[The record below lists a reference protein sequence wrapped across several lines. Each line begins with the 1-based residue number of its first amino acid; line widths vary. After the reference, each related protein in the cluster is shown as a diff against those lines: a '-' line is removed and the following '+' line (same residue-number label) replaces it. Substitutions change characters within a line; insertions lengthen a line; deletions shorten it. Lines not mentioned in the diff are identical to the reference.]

1 MAYQS
6 SLHRF
11 LQHAQQQPDKTFL
24 NQPVAG
30 RWQQYSFTDVEQ
42 QARRMAQGLVA
53 LGLNSGDRVGIISK
67 NCAHWF
73 IADLAIMMAGMVS
86 VPIYATAGEKTIS
99 YVMEHSDMKALFVG
113 RLDDYLPLQQV
124 LSDTLPIITMPYPD
138 VAEFAASNNQSWESM
153 LADHQPM
160 EQIAT
165 PDLLDTMTLCYT
177 SGTTG
182 NPKGVVITYKNIA
195 SAAKGAVDVIG
206 IAHSGPQRVV
216 SYLPLAHITERGLI
230 EGIAYELPL
239 EVFFID
245 SLDTFISDVQ
255 HAQPTFFLSV
265 PRLWVKF
272 QAQILK
278 AMPQKKLNV
287 LLSLPIIGNLVAKK
301 IRAKLGLDNV
311 QVFGCGSA
319 PVSEE
324 LLKWYQRLGMNI
336 GEGWGMT
343 ETSGLSCGNLPFE
356 ESRIGTIGKAL
367 PCVEMKLSAEQE
379 IMIRGDAVFTEYYL
393 APETTKQ
400 AFTDGW
406 FHTGDKGELNGDGDY
421 KIVGRIKEQFKTA
434 KGKYVVP
441 VPIERLLLSNSAL
454 EQACVIGSGMKQP
467 IALVVLSENAPQSQ
481 AEQVKLLATLLEQVN
496 AELESHQRLDYIMVC
511 LHSWKPENELL
522 TPTLKLKRNEIE
534 QYYVHKLPTSVKQP
548 IVFEE

>member
-6 SLHRF
+6 SLQRF
-11 LQHAQQQPDKTFL
+11 LLHSQQNSDKTFL

-30 RWQQYSFTDVEQ
+30 SWQQYSFSNVEH
-42 QARRMAQGLVA
+42 QARTIAKALQSQGLVA
-53 LGLNSGDRVGIISK
+53 GDRVGIISK

-73 IADLAIMMAGMVS
+73 IADLAIMMAGMIS
-86 VPIYATAGEKTIS
+86 VPIYATAGDKTIS
-99 YVMEHSDMKALFVG
+99 YVIDHSDMKALFVG
-113 RLDDYLPLQQV
+113 RLDDYQPLQQV
-124 LSDTLPIITMPYPD
+124 LSDELPTISMPYPELANFSGKNHQTWD
-138 VAEFAASNNQSWESM
+138 EQLAS
-153 LADHQPM
+153 HQPL
-160 EQIAT
+160 QDIAT
-165 PDLLDTMTLCYT
+165 PDLSDTMTICYT

-182 NPKGVVITYKNIA
+182 NPKGVVISFKNIA
-195 SAAKGAVDVIG
+195 AAAKAAVDVIG
-206 IAHSGPQRVV
+206 IADAGPQRVV

-239 EVFFID
+239 QVFFID
-245 SLDTFISDVQ
+245 NLDTFIDDVQ
-255 HAQPTFFLSV
+255 HAKPTFFLSV

-278 AMPQKKLNV
+278 AMPEKKLNL
-287 LLSLPIIGNLVAKK
+287 LLSLPIIGKLVAKK
-301 IRAKLGLDNV
+301 IRTKLGLEQV

-343 ETSGLSCGNLPFE
+343 ETSGLSCGNLPFDE
-356 ESRIGTIGKAL
+356 KRIGTIGKAL

-379 IMIRGDAVFTEYYL
+379 IMIRGDAVFSEYYL
-393 APETTKQ
+393 APETTEQ

-406 FHTGDKGELNGDGDY
+406 FHTGDKGEMSGDGDF

-467 IALVVLSENAPQSQ
+467 IALVVMSENAPQSQ
-481 AEQVKLLATLLEQVN
+481 AEQVTLLTTLLEQVN

-548 IVFEE
+548 IVFEK

>member
-11 LQHAQQQPDKTFL
+11 LQHAQQQPNKTFL

-30 RWQQYSFTDVEQ
+30 NWQQYSFNDVEQ
-42 QARRMAQGLVA
+42 QARKMAAAMQSQGLA
-53 LGLNSGDRVGIISK
+53 AGDRVGIISK

-86 VPIYATAGEKTIS
+86 VPIYATAGEKTIG
-99 YVMEHSDMKALFVG
+99 YVIDHSDMKALFVG
-113 RLDDYLPLQQV
+113 RLDDYQPLENV
-124 LSDTLPIITMPYPD
+124 LSAELVTISMPYPD
-138 VAEFAASNNQSWESM
+138 VSGFSGPNNQVWDE
-153 LADHQPM
+153 LIRANEPLQD
-160 EQIAT
+160 IASPELT
-165 PDLLDTMTLCYT
+165 DTMTICYT

-182 NPKGVVITYKNIA
+182 NPKGVVITFKNIA
-195 SAAKGAVDVIG
+195 SAAQGAVDIIG
-206 IAHSGPQRVV
+206 IGNAGPQRVV

-245 SLDTFISDVQ
+245 NLDTFIDDVQ
-255 HAQPTFFLSV
+255 HARPTFFLSV

-278 AMPQKKLNV
+278 AMPQKKLSL
-287 LLSLPIIGNLVAKK
+287 LLSLPILGNIVAKK
-301 IRAKLGLDNV
+301 IRTKLGLDQV

-324 LLKWYQRLGMNI
+324 LLRWYQKLGMNI

-343 ETSGLSCGNLPFE
+343 ETSGLSCGNLPFDE
-356 ESRIGTIGKAL
+356 NRIGTIGKAL
-367 PCVEMKLSAEQE
+367 PCVEMKLSEAQE
-379 IMIRGDAVFTEYYL
+379 IMIRGDAVFEDYYL
-393 APETTKQ
+393 DPENTEQ

-406 FHTGDKGELNGDGDY
+406 FHTGDKGELTADGDF
-421 KIVGRIKEQFKTA
+421 KIIGRIKEQFKTA

-467 IALVVLSENAPQSQ
+467 IGLVVLSENAPQAQ
-481 AEQVKLLATLLEQVN
+481 AEQTALLEQLLSEVN
-496 AELESHQRLDYIMVC
+496 GQLESHQRLDYLLVC
-511 LHSWKPENELL
+511 QHSWKPENELL

-534 QYYVHKLPTSVKQP
+534 QYYLEKLPETPQQK
-548 IVFEE
+548 IIFE

>member
-11 LQHAQQQPDKTFL
+11 LQHAQQQPGKTFL

-30 RWQQYSFTDVEQ
+30 NWHQYSFNDVEQ
-42 QARRMAQGLVA
+42 QARKMAAALQGL
-53 LGLNSGDRVGIISK
+53 GLAKGDRVGIISK

-73 IADLAIMMAGMVS
+73 IADLAIMMAGMIS

-99 YVMEHSDMKALFVG
+99 YVIDHSDMKALFVG
-113 RLDDYLPLQQV
+113 RLDDYQPLGNALSVELPTI
-124 LSDTLPIITMPYPD
+124 SMPYPD
-138 VAEFAASNNQSWESM
+138 VSDFSGPSDQVWDELISANEPLGDIASPE
-153 LADHQPM
+153 L
-160 EQIAT
+160 T
-165 PDLLDTMTLCYT
+165 DTMTICYT

-182 NPKGVVITYKNIA
+182 NPKGVVITFKNIA
-195 SAAKGAVDVIG
+195 SAAQGAVDIIG
-206 IAHSGPQRVV
+206 IGDAGPQRVV

-230 EGIAYELPL
+230 EGVAYELPL

-245 SLDTFISDVQ
+245 TLDSFIDDVQ
-255 HAQPTFFLSV
+255 HARPTFFLSV

-278 AMPQKKLNV
+278 AMPQKKLSL
-287 LLSLPIIGNLVAKK
+287 LLSLPFLGNIVARK
-301 IRAKLGLDNV
+301 IRTKLGLDQV

-324 LLKWYQRLGMNI
+324 LLRWYQKLGMNI

-343 ETSGLSCGNLPFE
+343 ETSGLSCGNLPFDE
-356 ESRIGTIGKAL
+356 NRIGTIGKAL
-367 PCVEMKLSAEQE
+367 PCVEMKLSEAQE
-379 IMIRGDAVFTEYYL
+379 IMIRGDAVFDEYYL
-393 APETTKQ
+393 DPENTEQ

-406 FHTGDKGELNGDGDY
+406 FHTGDKGELTADGDF
-421 KIVGRIKEQFKTA
+421 KIIGRIKEQFKTA

-441 VPIERLLLSNSAL
+441 VPIERMLLNNSVL

-467 IALVVLSENAPQSQ
+467 IGLVVLSENAPQAQ
-481 AEQVKLLATLLEQVN
+481 AEQSALLEQLLTDVN
-496 AELESHQRLDYIMVC
+496 GQLESHQRLDYLMVC
-511 LHSWKPENELL
+511 QHSWKPENELL

-534 QYYVHKLPTSVKQP
+534 QYYLEKLPETPQQK
-548 IVFEE
+548 IIFE